1 MPEFPI
7 LVGHCDNGDPECC
20 GIITP
25 VVHGEQ
31 ADLRCNECG
40 VVIARVSATEAEPT
54 LLQRDVPAL
63 PRTEHVPG
71 LYIDGSVYMPP
82 LRPRRRDSEVRTVS
96 VQADPSRPA
105 ARNR

>member
-40 VVIARVSATEAEPT
+40 VAIARVSAAEAEPT
-54 LLQRDVPAL
+54 LLRMALSGGICSETCPHCGELNPFPGFKSMEAYTCRHCGQGVVIQR
-63 PRTEHVPG
+63 
-71 LYIDGSVYMPP
+71 
-82 LRPRRRDSEVRTVS
+82 S
-96 VQADPSRPA
+96 VQ
-105 ARNR
+105 